1 MPLLVGVD
9 GVHAVVISVALPF
22 GGAVS
27 LQKPTTVVFP
37 CRLEREELW
46 I

>member
-22 GGAVS
+22 GGAVLS
-27 LQKPTTVVFP
+27 Y
-37 CRLEREELW
+37 RN
-46 I
+46 